1 VPIEVREKFDSR
13 RLTKGQNPSAEL
25 AFIVLG
31 TDDAIAARDALE
43 DGSDETFAGLPR
55 QSISVEPIG
64 PELWDGTVR
73 YGQSSGGGVT
83 PGGEAVYS
91 FDTGGGTQHIT
102 QSRATVHRYPAPGV
116 GAAPDFKGAV
126 GVSADGVEGVDIT
139 VPVFNFTETH
149 YKPDD
154 DITGP
159 YKGILFNLTGKV
171 NSDSFKGFAPGEVLF
186 LGASGSKRT
195 QLGEDADWEITYRF
209 AASPNVSGLAIGPI
223 NGISK
228 KGWEYLW
235 VRYADQEDTAAKA
248 IVKRPIA
255 AYIERVY
262 DDGGFAALDLE

>member
-1 VPIEVREKFDSR
+1 MPIEVREKFDSR

-31 TDDAIAARDALE
+31 TDDAITARDALE

-55 QSISVEPIG
+55 QSISIEPIG

-116 GAAPDFKGAV
+116 GAAPDFKGAI

-139 VPVFNFTETH
+139 VPVYQFSETH
-149 YKPDD
+149 YRTDAQV
-154 DITGP
+154 TGA
-159 YKGILFNLTGKV
+159 YKGAIFTCTGKT
-171 NSDSFKGFAPGEVLF
+171 NAGAFKGFAGQATPLLIFRAGVPVL
-186 LGASGSKRT
+186 L
-195 QLGEDADWEITYRF
+195 
-209 AASPNVSGLAIGPI
+209 
-223 NGISK
+223 
-228 KGWEYLW
+228 
-235 VRYADQEDTAAKA
+235 VR
-248 IVKRPIA
+248 
-255 AYIERVY
+255 
-262 DDGGFAALDLE
+262 